1 MALVR
6 LGWPGWYS
14 GVGLLGWNLSVGG
27 LGWNPSVVS
36 SDGIRVLV
44 QLLEEIVVSLR

>member
-14 GVGLLGWNLSVGG
+14 GVGLLGWNLSVGR
-27 LGWNPSVVS
+27 LGWNPSAVS

-44 QLLEEIVVSLR
+44 QLLEEIVVSL